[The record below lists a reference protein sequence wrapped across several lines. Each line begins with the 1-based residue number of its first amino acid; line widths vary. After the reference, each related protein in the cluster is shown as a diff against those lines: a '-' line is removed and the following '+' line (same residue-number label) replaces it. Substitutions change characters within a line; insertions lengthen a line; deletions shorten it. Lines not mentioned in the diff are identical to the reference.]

1 MALKQETI
9 DKLKK
14 FGFDTD
20 KLIAAIVAETE
31 QDFDVPEV
39 TALTEAQL
47 AERDRVKIGE
57 GKKAGEAEAKSTLVK
72 ELGKRL
78 NVEFKGERLADVVS
92 EIQEYANKNG
102 DEKVTLLQNQIT
114 ALTTDKNQL
123 TAKLTEF
130 ETNLSVAKFENEL
143 IGYFPANRGAGLTD
157 SERLTLLKN
166 AISFEQVDG
175 KYVAKRNGEVV
186 TDPATHAPLPIA
198 KVVESYFVE
207 KPLLLGGQ
215 QSTPPSGRGG
225 GSSDPGAAGGGG
237 ITKLSQAQKAWKA
250 ENPEGNVMSPEFQSY
265 VDKIAK
271 EEPTF
276 NFYE

>member
-1 MALKQETI
+1 MALKKETI

-20 KLIAAIVAETE
+20 KLIAAITAEAE
-31 QDFDVPEV
+31 QDFEVPEV
-39 TALTEAQL
+39 TVLTEAQL

-92 EIQEYANKNG
+92 EIQEFANKNG
-102 DEKVTLLQNQIT
+102 DDKVTMLQNQIA
-114 ALTTDKNQL
+114 ALTADKNQL
-123 TAKLTEF
+123 TSKITEF
-130 ETNLSVAKFENEL
+130 ETNLSAAKFENEL

-157 SERLTLLKN
+157 SERLTLIKN

-186 TDPATHAPLPIA
+186 TDPATHAPLPIG
-198 KVVESYFVE
+198 KVVEGYFAE
-207 KPLLLGGQ
+207 KPLLLGGSQ
-215 QSTPPSGRGG
+215 PNPPGGRGG
-225 GSSDPGAAGGGG
+225 SNSDPGGSGG
-237 ITKLSQAQKAWKA
+237 ITKLSQAEKAWLA
-250 ENPEGNVMSPEFQSY
+250 ENPDGNIMSPEFTAY

-271 EEPTF
+271 EDLTF
-276 NFYE
+276 DFYA